1 MIIAMNGALCASD
14 KAVISVYDHGFL
26 YGMGVFETFRTYNG
40 HPFLLAAH
48 LERLAAAARELGIPY
63 ETDEARLAALVQEL
77 LQANGL
83 EDAYFRLS
91 VSAGEEPLGLPGDTY
106 SRPAEILYVKP
117 LPPERDAAVW
127 AAGRPL
133 QLLETRRNTPEGER
147 RLKSFHYM
155 NSIFGKRELSR
166 YSWAQGAEGLFLDD
180 CGFVS
185 EGTVS
190 NLFFIQGDTLYTPAA
205 ETCILEGITR
215 EWVLRHASEAGME
228 VEDEGFY
235 TWEMLLEADEIF
247 LTNSIQEIMPVTSL
261 YDPEGNGLVIGGGAA
276 GDRTRQLA
284 LHYRQ
289 AAEAGGNT

>member
-26 YGMGVFETFRTYNG
+26 YGMGVFETFRTYG
-40 HPFLLAAH
+40 GRPFLLPEH
-48 LERLAAAARELGIPY
+48 LERLTAGALELGIPY
-63 ETDEARLAALVQEL
+63 EPDPVRLAELVTEL
-77 LQANGL
+77 LQANNL
-83 EDAYFRLS
+83 ADAYFRLS

-117 LPPERDAAVW
+117 LPLEKDAALW

-155 NSIFGKRELSR
+155 NSIFGKRELAR
-166 YSWAQGAEGLFLDD
+166 YPWAQGAEGVFLDD
-180 CGFVS
+180 CGFIS

-215 EWVLRHASEAGME
+215 DWVLRHAAEAGLE
-228 VEDEGFY
+228 VEEGFY

-247 LTNSIQEIMPVTSL
+247 LTNSIQELMPVTSL
-261 YDPEGNGLVIGGGAA
+261 YDPEGNGLIISGGTAGERTLELAA
-276 GDRTRQLA
+276 RYHR
-284 LHYRQ
+284 
-289 AAEAGGNT
+289 AAEAGGSGQ